1 MVNDFLL
8 VTWIYILSRM
18 AGENQLV
25 SYTMETGSLGM
36 LLFLV
41 RNKPFFHICD
51 IEIILLG
58 MF

>member
-1 MVNDFLL
+1 MVNGFLL

-41 RNKPFFHICD
+41 RNKLLFVIFA
-51 IEIILLG
+51 ILKL
-58 MF
+58 FY